1 MKFLLLPLS
10 IFHTRLRMQPFM
22 VRNPETGK
30 MLPVLTINPEGRAM
44 NVYVDGYNR
53 LYASL
58 SRFDYT
64 GRVHIGDVKDPGKL
78 EV

>member
-30 MLPVLTINPEGRAM
+30 MISVLAVNPAGHAM
-44 NVYVDGYNR
+44 NVYVDGYDR
-53 LYASL
+53 LYASRN
-58 SRFDYT
+58 RFDYT
-64 GRVHIGDVKDPGKL
+64 GRVYVGKLREPGKL